1 MSVLTVDNLT
11 YSVKPH
17 FWSKTTQILKGVTF
31 AVAER
36 EIFGFLGPNGAGKT
50 TTIKAI
56 LGLLQPDGGDIR
68 LFGRPPTQASSR
80 AKLGFLPERAYF
92 SEHLSGREVVI
103 AHGLL
108 AGLSRHDAKTRAQKL
123 LERVGLAAAADRRLK
138 GYSKGMLQ
146 RVGIAQALVSEPAL
160 VVFDEPMS
168 GLDPLGRADVRDIML
183 ELRAKG
189 TTVFFSTHILPDAEM
204 ICDRVAIVMNGRT
217 TRVGKL
223 AELVPVSGQ
232 GVQIVVAALP
242 ADQRSALSSI
252 AARIEERPEAVVL
265 HMRDLKS
272 ANNAVDTLRKA
283 GIDIVEMHGQRSS
296 LEDLFIADAK
306 GAKAS

>member
-1 MSVLTVDNLT
+1 MSVLSVDSLT

-17 FWSKTTQILKGVTF
+17 FWSKTSEILHGVTF
-31 AVAER
+31 SVAER

-56 LGLLQPDGGDIR
+56 LGLLQPDGGEVR
-68 LFGRPPTQASSR
+68 LFGSPPTDPRSR

-92 SEHLSGREVVI
+92 SEHLTAREVVT

-108 AGLSRHDAKTRAQKL
+108 AGLSAGDAKSRARAL

-146 RVGIAQALVSEPAL
+146 RVGIAQALVSEPRL

-168 GLDPLGRADVRDIML
+168 GLDPLGRAEVRDIML

-204 ICDRVAIVMNGRT
+204 ICDRVAIVVGGRT

-223 AELVPVSGQ
+223 AELVPVTSQ
-232 GVQIVVAALP
+232 GVHIVVSQLP
-242 ADQRSALSSI
+242 ADVRTAMDAL
-252 AARIEERPEAVVL
+252 AARIEDRPEAIVL
-265 HMRDLKS
+265 HMKDLGS
-272 ANNAVDTLRKA
+272 ANQAVDALRA
-283 GIDIVEMHGQRSS
+283 ANVQIVEMQGQRAS
-296 LEDLFIADAK
+296 LEQLFIADAK
-306 GAKAS
+306 ASQTS